1 MNNSTQELR
10 RAFIRYFELHGHQ
23 AVPSSALIPQ
33 ADPTLLFTN
42 AGMNQFK
49 RVFLGEDTRAYTRAV
64 TVQKCLRAGGK
75 HNDLENVG
83 YTRRHHTFFEMLG
96 NFSFGDYFKEDAIQ
110 FGWEFLTQTVGLDK
124 DRMWVTVFREDDEA
138 DRLWKKMG
146 VSPSRIV
153 RCGEKDNFWQMGDT
167 GPCGPCSELHF
178 DQGPSVPGDDCP
190 NGEGDRVI
198 EIWNLVFMQF
208 NRDAAGTLHP
218 LPKPS
223 IDTGMGLERLAAVA
237 QGVYSNY
244 DSDVFTPLL
253 SAVAARAGVRYG
265 EKNQTD
271 RSMCVVADHLR
282 AITFLMA
289 DGILPS
295 NEGRG
300 YVLRRILRRAAR
312 HGRLLGIVEPFLYEL
327 TAAVVSQM
335 AGVYSE
341 VRSAAATIAEAT
353 RGEEERFVATLD
365 YSLPILNEILA
376 KKEVAA
382 GSAFIL
388 ASTDAEATR
397 SEEERFVATHD
408 YSLPISKEIL
418 AKKEVSAGSAP
429 TLAGTDA
436 FKLYDTY
443 GLPFDLMEEA
453 CRERGIK
460 LDTVGF
466 EQAIAEQRNRARKT
480 GGFVEE
486 IARPAVAELARRFGT
501 TKFVGY
507 ERLENES
514 LVQAILIGDRLVKE
528 AAEGDE
534 VEIVLDVTP
543 FYAEGGGQVGDQGVL
558 TGSDGQ
564 MEITETTRPVPTVIL
579 HKGTVTKGRIREG
592 EQLRMI
598 VNTTTRQDA
607 QRNHTATH
615 LLHAALRD
623 MLGPHVKQY
632 GSLVGPNRLRFD
644 FAHFRPLS
652 SRDVDEIETVVNNE
666 VRKNERVA
674 TEVMSI
680 QDAVAKGALAFFGDK
695 YGEQVRVVTVE
706 SFSKELCGGTHCRQT
721 GDIGLFRIMS
731 ETGVAAGVR
740 RIEAQTGSGA
750 LTHMKKLET
759 DIRELSDLLKVGQSE
774 LVAKTRKVMM
784 QLKDKERELEELKLK
799 MASGSAVETT
809 AKTIAGIQVHVQ
821 RTDGLDV
828 NGMRALA
835 DQLRDKLKSGVVA
848 LGAANDGKVSLLVVV
863 TKDLIARLKAG
874 DLIKEMAAEVGGTGG
889 GRPEMA
895 QAGGKDPARLDVAL
909 EKVFGLVERLLER

>member
-1 MNNSTQELR
+1 MKNSTQELR
-10 RAFIRYFELHGHQ
+10 QAFIRYFEQHGHQ

-49 RVFLGEDTRAYTRAV
+49 RVFLGEDTRAYRRAV
-64 TVQKCLRAGGK
+64 SVQKCLRAGGK

-96 NFSFGDYFKEDAIQ
+96 NFSFGDYFKEDAIA
-110 FGWEFLTQTVGLDK
+110 FGWEFLTQTVGLAK
-124 DRMWVTVFREDDEA
+124 DRMWVTIFRDDDEA
-138 DRLWKKMG
+138 DQLWKKVG
-146 VSPSRIV
+146 VPASRIV
-153 RCGEKDNFWQMGDT
+153 RFDEKDNFWQMGDT

-178 DQGPSVPGDDCP
+178 DQGPSVPGDDRP

-253 SAVAARAGVRYG
+253 SAVATRAGVRYG
-265 EKNQTD
+265 EKETLD
-271 RSMCVVADHLR
+271 RSMRVVADHLR

-289 DGILPS
+289 DGVLPS
-295 NEGRG
+295 NDGRG

-312 HGRLLGIVEPFLYEL
+312 HGRLLGVVEPFLHEL
-327 TAAVVSQM
+327 TAAVVDQM

-341 VRSAAATIAEAT
+341 VRSAAATITEAT
-353 RGEEERFVATLD
+353 RGEEERFIATLD
-365 YSLPILNEILA
+365 QGLPILTEMIA
-376 KKEVAA
+376 KA
-382 GSAFIL
+382 
-388 ASTDAEATR
+388 R
-397 SEEERFVATHD
+397 
-408 YSLPISKEIL
+408 
-418 AKKEVSAGSAP
+418 SAGSHV
-429 TLAGTDA
+429 LKGSDV

-443 GLPFDLMEEA
+443 GFPIDLIGEA
-453 CRERGIK
+453 CREQGMT
-460 LDTVGF
+460 LDETGF
-466 EQAIAEQRNRARKT
+466 DQAIEEQRNRARKT
-480 GGFVEE
+480 GGFEAEAV
-486 IARPAVAELARRFGT
+486 RPAVAELLKTGADDKRPQVLKWTPTDFI
-501 TKFVGY
+501 GY
-507 ERLENES
+507 DRLETES
-514 LVQAILIGDRLVKE
+514 VVQAILKHDRLVKE
-528 AAEGDE
+528 AVEGDI
-534 VEIVLDVTP
+534 VELVVDVTP

-558 TGSDGQ
+558 VGPEGRV
-564 MEITETTRPVPTVIL
+564 EIKETTRPVPTLIL

-592 EQLRMI
+592 EQLHMT
-598 VNTTTRQDA
+598 VNASTRQDA

-615 LLHAALRD
+615 LVHAALRD

-652 SRDVDEIETVVNNE
+652 SRDIDDIETTVNDEI
-666 VRKNERVA
+666 RKNEQVR

-706 SFSKELCGGTHCRQT
+706 SFSKELCGGTHCRHT
-721 GDIGLFRIMS
+721 GEIGLFRVLS

-750 LTHMKKLET
+750 LAHMKKLET

-774 LVAKTRKVMM
+774 LVIKTRKVMA
-784 QLKDKERELEELKLK
+784 QLKDRERELEELKLK
-799 MASGSAVETT
+799 MASGSSVEAT

-848 LGAANDGKVSLLVVV
+848 LGAATGDGKVSLLVVV
-863 TKDLIARLKAG
+863 TKDLIGKLKAG
-874 DLIKEMAAEVGGTGG
+874 DLIKEMASEVGGTGG

-895 QAGGKDPARLDVAL
+895 QAGGKDPAKLDAAL
-909 EKVFGLVERLLER
+909 EKVFGLVERMLQRYTNGG

>member
-1 MNNSTQELR
+1 MKNSTQELR
-10 RAFIRYFELHGHQ
+10 QAFIRYFEQHGHQ

-49 RVFLGEDTRAYTRAV
+49 RVFLGEESRAYKRAV

-110 FGWEFLTQTVGLDK
+110 FGWEFLTQTVGLAK
-124 DRMWVTVFREDDEA
+124 DRMWVTIFRDDDEA
-138 DRLWKKMG
+138 DQLWRKVG
-146 VSPSRIV
+146 VPASRIV

-178 DQGPSVPGDDCP
+178 DQGSSVPGDDRP

-208 NRDAAGTLHP
+208 NRDAAGKLHP

-253 SAVAARAGVRYG
+253 SAVATRAGVQYG
-265 EKNQTD
+265 EQEQTD
-271 RSMCVVADHLR
+271 RSMRVVADHLR

-289 DGILPS
+289 DGVLPS

-327 TAAVVSQM
+327 TAAVVTQM

-353 RGEEERFVATLD
+353 RGEEERFIATLD
-365 YSLPILNEILA
+365 QGLPILNDMMA
-376 KKEVAA
+376 KARSS
-382 GSAFIL
+382 GSKVL
-388 ASTDAEATR
+388 T
-397 SEEERFVATHD
+397 
-408 YSLPISKEIL
+408 
-418 AKKEVSAGSAP
+418 GS
-429 TLAGTDA
+429 DV

-443 GLPFDLMEEA
+443 GFPMDLMGEA
-453 CRERGIK
+453 CREKGMT
-460 LDTVGF
+460 LDEAGF
-466 EQAIAEQRNRARKT
+466 DLAIEEQRNRARKT
-480 GGFVEE
+480 GGFEQE
-486 IARPAVAELARRFGT
+486 AARPAVTELAGRLGATEFI
-501 TKFVGY
+501 GY
-507 ERLENES
+507 DRLESES
-514 LVQAILIGDRLVKE
+514 LVKAILKGDRLVKE

-534 VEIVLDVTP
+534 IEIVLDVTP
-543 FYAEGGGQVGDQGVL
+543 FYAEGGGQIGDRGVL
-558 TGSDGQ
+558 MGQDGRV
-564 MEITETTRPVPTVIL
+564 EIKETTRPAPSVIL

-592 EQLRMI
+592 EQLHMT
-598 VNTTTRQDA
+598 VNATTRQDA

-615 LLHAALRD
+615 LVHAALRD

-652 SRDVDEIETVVNNE
+652 SRDIDDIEATVNGEI
-666 VRKNERVA
+666 RKNEQVR

-706 SFSKELCGGTHCRQT
+706 SFSKELCGGTHCRHT
-721 GDIGLFRIMS
+721 GDIGLFRVVS

-750 LTHMKKLET
+750 LAHMKKLET

-774 LVAKTRKVMM
+774 LVVKTRKVMT

-799 MASGSAVETT
+799 MASGSSVEAT
-809 AKTIAGIQVHVQ
+809 AKTISGIQVHVQ

-848 LGAANDGKVSLLVVV
+848 LGAANEGKVSLLVVV

-874 DLIKEMAAEVGGTGG
+874 DLIKEMAVEVGGTGG

-895 QAGGKDPARLDVAL
+895 QAGGKDPAKLDAAL
-909 EKVFGLVERLLER
+909 EKVFGLVERMLQRYTNAG

>member
-49 RVFLGEDTRAYTRAV
+49 RVFLGEDTRAYKRAV

-253 SAVAARAGVRYG
+253 SAVAARAGARYG
-265 EKNQTD
+265 GQDTTD
-271 RSMCVVADHLR
+271 RSMRVVADHLR

-289 DGILPS
+289 DGVLPS

-335 AGVYSE
+335 AEVYSE
-341 VRSAAATIAEAT
+341 VRGAAATIAEAT
-353 RGEEERFVATLD
+353 RGEEERFIATLD
-365 YSLPILNEILA
+365 QGLPILNEVMA
-376 KKEVAA
+376 KARSV
-382 GSAFIL
+382 GSKVL
-388 ASTDAEATR
+388 TGPD
-397 SEEERFVATHD
+397 
-408 YSLPISKEIL
+408 L
-418 AKKEVSAGSAP
+418 
-429 TLAGTDA
+429 

-443 GLPFDLMEEA
+443 GFPIDLMGEA
-453 CRERGIK
+453 CREQGMT
-460 LDTVGF
+460 LDEAGFNQAIEEQRTRARRTGGF
-466 EQAIAEQRNRARKT
+466 EQET
-480 GGFVEE
+480 
-486 IARPAVAELARRFGT
+486 ARPAVAELARRFGT

-644 FAHFRPLS
+644 FAHFRPLT
-652 SRDVDEIETVVNNE
+652 SRDVDEIEMVVNNE
-666 VRKNERVA
+666 VRRNERVA

-706 SFSKELCGGTHCRQT
+706 SFSKELCGGTHCRHT
-721 GDIGLFRIMS
+721 GDIGLFRIVS

-750 LTHMKKLET
+750 LVYMKKLET

-774 LVAKTRKVMM
+774 LVAKTRKVMT

>member
-1 MNNSTQELR
+1 MKNSTQELR
-10 RAFIRYFELHGHQ
+10 QAFIRYFEQHGHQ

-49 RVFLGEDTRAYTRAV
+49 RVFLGEETRVYKRAV

-96 NFSFGDYFKEDAIQ
+96 NFSFGDYFKEDAIR
-110 FGWEFLTQTVGLDK
+110 FGWEFLTQTVGLAK
-124 DRMWVTVFREDDEA
+124 DRMWVTIFRDDDEA
-138 DRLWKKMG
+138 DQLWKKVG
-146 VSPSRIV
+146 VPASRIV
-153 RCGEKDNFWQMGDT
+153 RCDEHDNFWQMGDT

-178 DQGPSVPGDDCP
+178 DQGPSVPGDDRP

-198 EIWNLVFMQF
+198 EIWNLVFMQY

-253 SAVAARAGVRYG
+253 SAVASRAGARYG
-265 EKNQTD
+265 EQETID
-271 RSMCVVADHLR
+271 RSMRVVADHLR

-289 DGILPS
+289 DGVLPS

-312 HGRLLGIVEPFLYEL
+312 HGRLLGIIEPFLYEL
-327 TAAVVSQM
+327 TSAVVIQM
-335 AGVYSE
+335 GEAYSE
-341 VRSAAATIAEAT
+341 VRAAAATIAEAT
-353 RGEEERFVATLD
+353 RGEEERFIATLD
-365 YSLPILNEILA
+365 QGLPILNEMIA
-376 KKEVAA
+376 KARAA
-382 GSAFIL
+382 GQKVLMGA
-388 ASTDAEATR
+388 D
-397 SEEERFVATHD
+397 V
-408 YSLPISKEIL
+408 
-418 AKKEVSAGSAP
+418 
-429 TLAGTDA
+429 

-443 GLPFDLMEEA
+443 GFPMDLIGEA
-453 CRERGIK
+453 CREQGLT
-460 LDTVGF
+460 LDEVGF
-466 EQAIAEQRNRARKT
+466 NQAIEEQRNRARKT
-480 GGFVEE
+480 GGFEQE
-486 IARPAVAELARRFGT
+486 TARPAVAELTGRFGA
-501 TKFVGY
+501 TKFIGY
-507 ERLENES
+507 DRLEHES
-514 LVQAILIGDRLVKE
+514 LVQAILKGDRLVKE
-528 AAEGDE
+528 ATEGDE
-534 VEIVLDVTP
+534 VEVVLDVTP

-558 TGSDGQ
+558 MGHDGRV
-564 MEITETTRPVPTVIL
+564 EIKDTTRPVPTLIL
-579 HKGTVTKGRIREG
+579 HRGTVTKGRIREG
-592 EQLRMI
+592 ESLRMT
-598 VNTTTRQDA
+598 VNATTRRDA

-615 LLHAALRD
+615 LVHAALRD
-623 MLGPHVKQY
+623 LLGPHVKQY

-652 SRDVDEIETVVNNE
+652 SRDIDEIETVVNDE
-666 VRKNERVA
+666 VRKNEQVA

-706 SFSKELCGGTHCRQT
+706 SFSKELCGGTHCQRT
-721 GDIGLFRIMS
+721 GDIGLFRIVS

-740 RIEAQTGSGA
+740 RLEAQTGSGA
-750 LTHMKKLET
+750 LGHMKKLET

-774 LVAKTRKVMM
+774 LVAKTRKVMT

-799 MASGSAVETT
+799 MASGSAVQST

-835 DQLRDKLKSGVVA
+835 DQLRDRLKSGVVA

-874 DLIKEMAAEVGGTGG
+874 DLIKEMALEVNGTGG

-895 QAGGKDPARLDVAL
+895 QAGGKDPAKLDVAL
-909 EKVFGLVERLLER
+909 EKVFGLVERMLGRYTDGG

>member
-1 MNNSTQELR
+1 MKNSTHELR
-10 RAFIRYFELHGHQ
+10 QAFIRYFEQHGHQ

-49 RVFLGEDTRAYTRAV
+49 RVFLGEETRAYKRAV

-96 NFSFGDYFKEDAIQ
+96 NFSFGDYFKEEAIL
-110 FGWEFLTQTVGLDK
+110 FGWEFLTKTVGLEK
-124 DRMWVTVFREDDEA
+124 DRMWVTVFRDDDEA
-138 DRLWKKMG
+138 DLLWKKIG

-178 DQGPSVPGDDCP
+178 DQGPSVPGDDRP

-198 EIWNLVFMQF
+198 EIWNLVFMQY

-237 QGVYSNY
+237 QGKYSNY

-253 SAVAARAGVRYG
+253 DAVAARAGVQYG
-265 EKNQTD
+265 GQDTTD
-271 RSMCVVADHLR
+271 RSMRVVADHLR
-282 AITFLMA
+282 AITFLIA
-289 DGILPS
+289 DGVLPS

-312 HGRLLGIVEPFLYEL
+312 HGRLLGFAEPFLYEL
-327 TAAVVSQM
+327 ATAVIEQM
-335 AGVYSE
+335 SGYYPE
-341 VRSAAATIAEAT
+341 V
-353 RGEEERFVATLD
+353 
-365 YSLPILNEILA
+365 
-376 KKEVAA
+376 KVAA
-382 GSAFIL
+382 GSI
-388 ASTDAEATR
+388 AEVTR
-397 SEEERFVATHD
+397 SEEDRFIATLD
-408 YSLPISKEIL
+408 AGLKVLDDMIGISKRSNHNHIPGKSL
-418 AKKEVSAGSAP
+418 
-429 TLAGTDA
+429 

-443 GLPFDLMEEA
+443 GFPLDLAGDIAKEHGLTLDEA
-453 CRERGIK
+453 
-460 LDTVGF
+460 GF
-466 EQAIAEQRNRARKT
+466 ETALEEQRALARAG
-480 GGFVEE
+480 GGF
-486 IARPAVAELARRFGT
+486 ELAK
-501 TKFVGY
+501 TKPIYREASSHVISTEFVGY
-507 ERLENES
+507 ESLES
-514 LVQAILIGDRLVKE
+514 SAMVQAILKQDRLVQE
-528 AAEGDE
+528 VEEGDKI
-534 VEIVLDVTP
+534 EIILQRTP
-543 FYAEGGGQVGDQGVL
+543 FYAEGGGQVGDSGTL
-558 TGSDGQ
+558 TGTDGA
-564 MEITETTRPVPTVIL
+564 ITVEQTTRPLPDMVV
-579 HKGTVTKGRIREG
+579 HQGTVTRGRIRAG
-592 EQLRMI
+592 EF
-598 VNTTTRQDA
+598 VNASVNPTTRQDA

-623 MLGPHVKQY
+623 LLGPHVKQY

-644 FAHFRPLS
+644 FAHFRPLTT
-652 SRDVDEIETVVNNE
+652 RDIDEIELVVNNE

-721 GDIGLFRIMS
+721 GDIGLFRIES

-750 LTHMKKLET
+750 LAHMKRLET
-759 DIRELSDLLKVGQSE
+759 DIRELADLLKVGQSE
-774 LVAKTRKVMM
+774 LVAKTRKVIT

-799 MASGSAVETT
+799 MASGSAVESA

-874 DLIKEMAAEVGGTGG
+874 DLIKAMAAEVGGTGG

-895 QAGGKDPARLDVAL
+895 QAGGKDPAKLDAAL
-909 EKVFGLVERLLER
+909 ENVFGLVERMLER

>member
-49 RVFLGEDTRAYTRAV
+49 RVFLGEDTRVYKRAV

-178 DQGPSVPGDDCP
+178 DQGPSVPGDDRP

-244 DSDVFTPLL
+244 DGDVFTPLL
-253 SAVAARAGVRYG
+253 SAVAARAGVPYG
-265 EKNQTD
+265 GQDITD
-271 RSMCVVADHLR
+271 RSMRVVADHLR

-289 DGILPS
+289 DGVLPS

-335 AGVYSE
+335 AEIYSE
-341 VRSAAATIAEAT
+341 VQGAAATIAEAT
-353 RGEEERFVATLD
+353 RGEEERFIATLD
-365 YSLPILNEILA
+365 QGLPILNEMMA
-376 KKEVAA
+376 K
-382 GSAFIL
+382 
-388 ASTDAEATR
+388 AS
-397 SEEERFVATHD
+397 
-408 YSLPISKEIL
+408 
-418 AKKEVSAGSAP
+418 SAGSKV
-429 TLAGTDA
+429 LSGLEV

-443 GLPFDLMEEA
+443 GFPMDLMAEA
-453 CRERGIK
+453 CREQGMT
-460 LDTVGF
+460 LDEAGF
-466 EQAIAEQRNRARKT
+466 DQAIEEQRNRARKT
-480 GGFVEE
+480 GGFEQE
-486 IARPAVAELARRFGT
+486 TTRPAVSELAGRVGA
-501 TKFVGY
+501 TKFIGY
-507 ERLENES
+507 DRLESES
-514 LVQAILIGDRLVKE
+514 LVQAILTGDRLVKE

-543 FYAEGGGQVGDQGVL
+543 FYAEGGGQVGDQGIL
-558 TGSDGQ
+558 TGRDGQ
-564 MEITETTRPVPTVIL
+564 VKITETMRPAPTVIL

-592 EQLRMI
+592 EQLHMT
-598 VNTTTRQDA
+598 VNATTRYDA

-644 FAHFRPLS
+644 FAHFRPLT
-652 SRDVDEIETVVNNE
+652 SRDVDEIEMVVNNE

-721 GDIGLFRIMS
+721 GDIGLFRIVS

-759 DIRELSDLLKVGQSE
+759 DVRELSDLLKVGQSE
-774 LVAKTRKVMM
+774 LASKTRKILT

-799 MASGSAVETT
+799 MASGSAVDATV
-809 AKTIAGIQVHVQ
+809 KMVAGIQVHVQ

-848 LGAANDGKVSLLVVV
+848 LGAANDGKVSLLVIV
-863 TKDLIARLKAG
+863 TKDLTDRLKAG

>member
-1 MNNSTQELR
+1 MKNSTHELR
-10 RAFIRYFELHGHQ
+10 QAFIRYFEQHGHQ

-49 RVFLGEDTRAYTRAV
+49 GVFLGEETRAYKRAV

-96 NFSFGDYFKEDAIQ
+96 NFSFGDYFKEEAIL
-110 FGWEFLTQTVGLDK
+110 FGWEFLTKTVGLEK
-124 DRMWVTVFREDDEA
+124 DRMWVTVFRDDDEA
-138 DRLWKKMG
+138 DLLWKKIG
-146 VSPSRIV
+146 VSPSRIM

-178 DQGPSVPGDDCP
+178 DQGPSVPGDDRP

-198 EIWNLVFMQF
+198 EIWNLVFMQY

-223 IDTGMGLERLAAVA
+223 IDTWMGLERLAAVA
-237 QGVYSNY
+237 QGKYSNY

-253 SAVAARAGVRYG
+253 DAVAARAGVQYG
-265 EKNQTD
+265 GQETTD
-271 RSMCVVADHLR
+271 RSMRVVADHLR

-289 DGILPS
+289 DGVLPS

-312 HGRLLGIVEPFLYEL
+312 HGRLLGIVEPFLHEL
-327 TAAVVSQM
+327 TAAVVNQM
-335 AGVYSE
+335 GPVYSE
-341 VRSAAATIAEAT
+341 IRGAAATIAEAT
-353 RGEEERFVATLD
+353 RGEEERFIATLD
-365 YSLPILNEILA
+365 QGLPILNDMIEIA
-376 KKEVAA
+376 KTRPTA
-382 GSAFIL
+382 GN
-388 ASTDAEATR
+388 
-397 SEEERFVATHD
+397 
-408 YSLPISKEIL
+408 
-418 AKKEVSAGSAP
+418 AP
-429 TLAGTDA
+429 TLIGTDV

-443 GLPFDLMEEA
+443 GFPMDLIQEA
-453 CRERGIK
+453 CREQEMT
-460 LDTVGF
+460 LDEAGF
-466 EQAIAEQRNRARKT
+466 DRAIEEQRTRARKT
-480 GGFVEE
+480 GGFEQE
-486 IARPAVAELARRFGT
+486 TTRPAVSELAGRLGA
-501 TKFVGY
+501 TKFIGY
-507 ERLENES
+507 DRLES
-514 LVQAILIGDRLVKE
+514 DSVVLAILKGDRLVKE

-534 VEIVLDVTP
+534 VELVLDVTP
-543 FYAEGGGQVGDQGVL
+543 FYAEGGGQVGDRGVL
-558 TGSDGQ
+558 MGHDGQ
-564 MEITETTRPVPTVIL
+564 VEIQETTKPVPTVIL

-592 EQLRMI
+592 EALHTT
-598 VNTTTRQDA
+598 VDATTRQAA

-623 MLGPHVKQY
+623 MLGHHVKQY

-644 FAHFRPLS
+644 FAHFRPLT
-652 SRDVDEIETVVNNE
+652 SRDIDEIEMVVNHE

-721 GDIGLFRIMS
+721 GDIGLFRIES

-750 LTHMKKLET
+750 LAHMKRLET
-759 DIRELSDLLKVGQSE
+759 DIRELADLLKVGQSE
-774 LVAKTRKVMM
+774 LVAKTRKVIT

-799 MASGSAVETT
+799 MASGSAVESA
-809 AKTIAGIQVHVQ
+809 AKTIAGVQVHVQ

-874 DLIKEMAAEVGGTGG
+874 DLIKAMAVEVGGTGG

-895 QAGGKDPARLDVAL
+895 QAGGKDPAKLDAAL
-909 EKVFGLVERLLER
+909 ENVFGLVERMLER

>member
-1 MNNSTQELR
+1 MKNSTQALR
-10 RAFIRYFELHGHQ
+10 QAFIRYFEQHGHQ

-49 RVFLGEDTRAYTRAV
+49 RVFLGEETRAYTRAV

-96 NFSFGDYFKEDAIQ
+96 NFSFGDYFKEDAIA
-110 FGWEFLTQTVGLDK
+110 FGWEFLTQTVGLAK
-124 DRMWVTVFREDDEA
+124 DRMWVTIFRDDDEA
-138 DRLWKKMG
+138 DQLWKKVG
-146 VSPSRIV
+146 VPAGRIV
-153 RCGEKDNFWQMGDT
+153 RCDEKDNFWQMGDT

-178 DQGPSVPGDDCP
+178 DQGESVPGDDRP

-208 NRDAAGTLHP
+208 NRDAAGKLHP

-253 SAVAARAGVRYG
+253 SVVANRAGVRYG
-265 EKNQTD
+265 EKEQLD
-271 RSMCVVADHLR
+271 RSMRVVADHLR

-289 DGILPS
+289 DGVLPS

-312 HGRLLGIVEPFLYEL
+312 HGRLLGIVEPFLHEL
-327 TAAVVSQM
+327 TAAVVDQM

-341 VRSAAATIAEAT
+341 VRSAAATITEAT
-353 RGEEERFVATLD
+353 KGEEERFIATLD
-365 YSLPILNEILA
+365 QGLPILNEMIA
-376 KKEVAA
+376 KA
-382 GSAFIL
+382 
-388 ASTDAEATR
+388 R
-397 SEEERFVATHD
+397 
-408 YSLPISKEIL
+408 
-418 AKKEVSAGSAP
+418 SAGHTVLSGA
-429 TLAGTDA
+429 DV

-443 GLPFDLMEEA
+443 GFPMDLIGEA
-453 CRERGIK
+453 CREQDMAVDEK
-460 LDTVGF
+460 GF
-466 EQAIAEQRNRARKT
+466 NQAIEEQRNRARKA
-480 GGFVEE
+480 GDFE
-486 IARPAVAELARRFGT
+486 IETLRAGIVALDQRIVPKAGKLELAGERPT
-501 TKFVGY
+501 VIQSEFVGY
-507 ERLENES
+507 QNLES
-514 LVQAILIGDRLVKE
+514 IGVLRAILKGDKPVEE
-528 AAEGDE
+528 AIEGEE
-534 VEIVLDVTP
+534 VELLFDKTP
-543 FYAEGGGQVGDQGVL
+543 FYPEGGGQVGDKGIANGPGGRV
-558 TGSDGQ
+558 
-564 MEITETTRPVPTVIL
+564 EIEETTKPLPSMIL
-579 HKGTVTKGRIREG
+579 HKGVVRAGRVCVG
-592 EQLRMI
+592 EQFSMK
-598 VNTTTRQDA
+598 VNSSLRQDA
-607 QRNHTATH
+607 ARNHTATH
-615 LLHAALRD
+615 LMHAALRD

-652 SRDVDEIETVVNNE
+652 SRDIDDIELTVNDEIRRNE
-666 VRKNERVA
+666 QVR

-706 SFSKELCGGTHCRQT
+706 SFSKELCGGTHCQHT
-721 GDIGLFRIMS
+721 GEIGLFRVVS

-750 LTHMKKLET
+750 LAHMKKLET

-774 LVAKTRKVMM
+774 LVAKTRKVMT

-799 MASGSAVETT
+799 MASGSAVEAT
-809 AKTIAGIQVHVQ
+809 AKTIAGVQVHVQ

-874 DLIKEMAAEVGGTGG
+874 DLIMEMAAEVGGTGG

-895 QAGGKDPARLDVAL
+895 QAGGKDPAKLDAAL
-909 EKVFGLVERLLER
+909 EKVFGLVERMLQRYTHGG

>member
-1 MNNSTQELR
+1 MKNSTKELR
-10 RAFIRYFELHGHQ
+10 QAFIRYFEQQGHQ

-49 RVFLGEDTRAYTRAV
+49 RVFLGEETRGYKRAV

-96 NFSFGDYFKEDAIQ
+96 NFSFGDYFKKDAIQ
-110 FGWEFLTQTVGLDK
+110 FGWEFLTQTVGLAK
-124 DRMWVTVFREDDEA
+124 DRMWVTIFRDDDEA
-138 DRLWKKMG
+138 DELWQKVG
-146 VSPSRIV
+146 VPASRIM

-178 DQGPSVPGDDCP
+178 DQGPSVPGDDRP

-253 SAVAARAGVRYG
+253 TAVAARAGVRYG
-265 EKNQTD
+265 EQDQTD
-271 RSMCVVADHLR
+271 RSMRVVADHLR

-289 DGILPS
+289 DGVLPS

-312 HGRLLGIVEPFLYEL
+312 HGRLLGIVEPFLYGL
-327 TAAVVSQM
+327 TEAVVSQM

-341 VRSAAATIAEAT
+341 VRSAAATIVEAT
-353 RGEEERFVATLD
+353 RGEEERFIATLD
-365 YSLPILNEILA
+365 QGLPILNEMIA
-376 KKEVAA
+376 KARSTGNKVLA
-382 GSAFIL
+382 GS
-388 ASTDAEATR
+388 D
-397 SEEERFVATHD
+397 V
-408 YSLPISKEIL
+408 
-418 AKKEVSAGSAP
+418 
-429 TLAGTDA
+429 

-443 GLPFDLMEEA
+443 GFPIDLMGEA
-453 CRERGIK
+453 CREQGMT
-460 LDTVGF
+460 LDEVGF
-466 EQAIAEQRNRARKT
+466 DQAIEEQRNRARKT
-480 GGFVEE
+480 GGFVQE
-486 IARPAVAELARRFGT
+486 IARPAVAELAGRIGT
-501 TKFVGY
+501 TKFIGY
-507 ERLENES
+507 DRLESES
-514 LVQAILIGDRLVKE
+514 LVQAILKGDRLVKE

-543 FYAEGGGQVGDQGVL
+543 FYAEGGGQVGDRGL
-558 TGSDGQ
+558 LMGHDGQ
-564 MEITETTRPVPTVIL
+564 VEITETTRPAPTVIL

-592 EQLRMI
+592 EALRMT
-598 VNTTTRQDA
+598 VNATTRQDA

-623 MLGPHVKQY
+623 LLGPHVKQY

-721 GDIGLFRIMS
+721 GDIGLFRLVS

-750 LTHMKKLET
+750 LAQMKQLET
-759 DIRELSDLLKVGQSE
+759 DIRELSNLLKVGQSE
-774 LVAKTRKVMM
+774 LVAKTRKVMT
-784 QLKDKERELEELKLK
+784 QLKDKERELEEVKLK
-799 MASGSAVETT
+799 MAGGSAAEAM
-809 AKTIAGIQVHVQ
+809 AKTIAGVQVHVQ

-895 QAGGKDPARLDVAL
+895 QAGGKDPARLDIAL
-909 EKVFGLVERLLER
+909 EKVFGLVERMLER

>member
-1 MNNSTQELR
+1 MKNSTQELR
-10 RAFIRYFELHGHQ
+10 QAFIRYFEQHGHQ

-49 RVFLGEDTRAYTRAV
+49 RVFLGEDQRAYKRAV

-96 NFSFGDYFKEDAIQ
+96 NFSFGDYFKEDAIR
-110 FGWEFLTQTVGLDK
+110 FGWEFLTQTVGLAK
-124 DRMWVTVFREDDEA
+124 DRIWVTIFRDDDDA
-138 DRLWKKMG
+138 DQLWKKVG
-146 VSPSRIV
+146 VPAFRIV

-178 DQGPSVPGDDCP
+178 DQGPSVPGDDRP
-190 NGEGDRVI
+190 NGAGDRVI

-265 EKNQTD
+265 EQDQTD
-271 RSMCVVADHLR
+271 RSMRVVADHLR

-289 DGILPS
+289 DGVLPS

-312 HGRLLGIVEPFLYEL
+312 HGRLLGIVEPFLHEL

-335 AGVYSE
+335 SPVYSE

-353 RGEEERFVATLD
+353 RGEEERFIATLD
-365 YSLPILNEILA
+365 QGLPILNEM
-376 KKEVAA
+376 
-382 GSAFIL
+382 L
-388 ASTDAEATR
+388 ASAR
-397 SEEERFVATHD
+397 
-408 YSLPISKEIL
+408 
-418 AKKEVSAGSAP
+418 SAGSQVLTGP
-429 TLAGTDA
+429 DV

-443 GLPFDLMEEA
+443 GFPMDLMGEA
-453 CRERGIK
+453 CREQGMT
-460 LDTVGF
+460 LDEAGF
-466 EQAIAEQRNRARKT
+466 DLAIEEQRNRARKT
-480 GGFVEE
+480 GGFEQE
-486 IARPAVAELARRFGT
+486 TARPAVAELAGRIGKTNFI
-501 TKFVGY
+501 GY
-507 ERLENES
+507 DRLESES
-514 LVQAILIGDRLVKE
+514 LVQAILKGDRLVKE

-543 FYAEGGGQVGDQGVL
+543 FYAEGGGQVGDRGVL
-558 TGSDGQ
+558 TGHDGQ
-564 MEITETTRPVPTVIL
+564 VEITETTRPAPTVIL

-592 EQLRMI
+592 EQLRMT
-598 VNTTTRQDA
+598 VNATIRQDA

-666 VRKNERVA
+666 VRKNERVE

-706 SFSKELCGGTHCRQT
+706 SFSKELCGGTHCRHT
-721 GDIGLFRIMS
+721 GDIGLFRIVS

-750 LTHMKKLET
+750 LAHMKQLET
-759 DIRELSDLLKVGQSE
+759 DIRELSSLLKVSQSE
-774 LVAKTRKVMM
+774 LVAKTRKVMT
-784 QLKDKERELEELKLK
+784 QLKDKERELEEVKLK
-799 MASGSAVETT
+799 MAGGSAAEAM
-809 AKTIAGIQVHVQ
+809 AKTIAGVQVHVQ

-895 QAGGKDPARLDVAL
+895 QAGGKEPAKLNAAL
-909 EKVFGLVERLLER
+909 EKVFGLVERMLERYTHGG